1 MEKPIK
7 TEVVKSSNGYQV
19 KFTIGHQTF
28 FLREQTEEIALNEG
42 ETITV
47 KEYSEWYKKQ
57 LDHAFENLIN
67 IIKNEK

>member
-1 MEKPIK
+1 MKKPVT
-7 TEVVKSSNGYQV
+7 TEVVKSTNGYQV

-28 FLREQTEEIALNEG
+28 FLREQTEDALNEG